1 MRCWLQSWFPLSHD
15 VCDSTLHSD
24 FTLCLWL
31 PLPAAF
37 TRSSLLIYILLW
49 LRQFCF
55 AALRGFFLWL
65 CTAACG
71 RGQSGDAA
79 DARARVDVCRGDFSC
94 RNHFSTRWKQF
105 RWAVAAVASCCFL
118 WGNMFLWLQT
128 LRGHLALYQSKLIHS
143 LILWISFEMIFM

>member
-24 FTLCLWL
+24 FTLCSCCFHTQQFAYLYSFMASAVLFCSSERFL
-31 PLPAAF
+31 PVTLHSCVRARPV
-37 TRSSLLIYILLW
+37 R
-49 LRQFCF
+49 RC
-55 AALRGFFLWL
+55 
-65 CTAACG
+65 CG
-71 RGQSGDAA
+71 HTHTHT
-79 DARARVDVCRGDFSC
+79 RARVDVCRGDFSC

-143 LILWISFEMIFM
+143 LILWISFEMIFT